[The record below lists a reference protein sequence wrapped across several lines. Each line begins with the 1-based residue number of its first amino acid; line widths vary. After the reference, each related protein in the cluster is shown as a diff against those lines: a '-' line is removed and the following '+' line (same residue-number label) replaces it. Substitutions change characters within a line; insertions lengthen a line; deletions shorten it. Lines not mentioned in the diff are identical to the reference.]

1 MVLTQFWRLAAAR
14 VWKCDSNPASAT
26 YISQIPLSHLGSQ
39 TNPPIS
45 SFCGLLRHNL
55 CFPWKR
61 RTVQPKVF
69 MTHLNNGKM
78 QGETKW
84 QIEICQCSLDQP
96 IKWDNTV
103 HKKMLL
109 TARASPI
116 YLCPLKEIA
125 KKDALS
131 EWWSYIA
138 LRPHFIIAWLY
149 ESCDKLNW
157 TILYCFGVTRNWDQ
171 LMTNGFGER
180 KLQQMTVCLLD
191 LC

>member
-1 MVLTQFWRLAAAR
+1 MVLTQFWRLLAASW
-14 VWKCDSNPASAT
+14 VWKCDSNPPSST

-84 QIEICQCSLDQP
+84 QIEICQRSIETILY
-96 IKWDNTV
+96 I
-103 HKKMLL
+103 KKMLL

-125 KKDALS
+125 KKDVPS
-131 EWWSYIA
+131 EWWSCIA
-138 LRPHFIIAWLY
+138 LRPHFIISWMW
-149 ESCDKLNW
+149 SMW
-157 TILYCFGVTRNWDQ
+157 
-171 LMTNGFGER
+171 
-180 KLQQMTVCLLD
+180 
-191 LC
+191 